1 MIFMSTQIS
10 RVLLSEIKIK
20 KKKKRK
26 TKKKLNEGLALGSKS
41 RPQFA
46 SHFGGEKMVNV
57 ENIFSRYVQN
67 AVLDTLTSHAWR
79 NVGHERRELSCNN

>member
-1 MIFMSTQIS
+1 M
-10 RVLLSEIKIK
+10 
-20 KKKKRK
+20 
-26 TKKKLNEGLALGSKS
+26 LGSKS

-57 ENIFSRYVQN
+57 ENKFSSYVQT
-67 AVLDTLTSHAWR
+67 AVLDKLTSHAWR